1 MVKKRRNRRYPVET
15 MTNAEY
21 ADDQACFVNT
31 PAQAESQ
38 LLSLEL

>member
-1 MVKKRRNRRYPVET
+1 

-31 PAQAESQ
+31 PAQSESQ
-38 LLSLEL
+38 LLSLELQQKALSFT